1 MNINIWW
8 FFWAININ
16 DLSRKMTVW
25 APRGAI
31 LHLSFEFSITRV
43 ALGRG
48 GAGNLCHLAASPST
62 PIPCFI
68 HSFPTFSHFSLFSE
82 HDIPT
87 NPNDITRK
95 SIVTRIFLKSG
106 VDFRYDEK
114 IFFLLWCCLWWN
126 FSPPHY
132 SWWWRREEF
141 LSLMVAQCNQLRT
154 PLWPTTP
161 KCCSLQ
167 LTHKWRLW
175 W

>member
-68 HSFPTFSHFSLFSE
+68 HSFPTFSHFSLFSQ
-82 HDIPT
+82 HVIPT

-95 SIVTRIFLKSG
+95 VSSQESFSKVVLILNMTIKTRKDSFCYD
-106 VDFRYDEK
+106 VDYDEN
-114 IFFLLWCCLWWN
+114 FLLLITIDDEDEKSFFNGCAVQ
-126 FSPPHY
+126 P
-132 SWWWRREEF
+132 
-141 LSLMVAQCNQLRT
+141 A
-154 PLWPTTP
+154 
-161 KCCSLQ
+161 
-167 LTHKWRLW
+167 
-175 W
+175 

>member
-31 LHLSFEFSITRV
+31 LHHPLSFEISITRV

-62 PIPCFI
+62 PIPCLI
-68 HSFPTFSHFSLFSE
+68 HSFPTFSHFSLFSQ
-82 HDIPT
+82 HVIPT

-95 SIVTRIFLKSG
+95 VSSQESFSKVVLILNMTIKTRKDSFCYD
-106 VDFRYDEK
+106 VDYDET
-114 IFFLLWCCLWWN
+114 FLLLITIDDEDEKSFFNGCAVQ
-126 FSPPHY
+126 P
-132 SWWWRREEF
+132 
-141 LSLMVAQCNQLRT
+141 A
-154 PLWPTTP
+154 
-161 KCCSLQ
+161 
-167 LTHKWRLW
+167 
-175 W
+175 